1 MKRFLLGIL
10 LCLCTATFAHAQ
22 TTDFDRFVDMDG
34 VTSVYVSKAMFDM
47 MTDMQPG
54 GLDLKGI
61 INKLESMQVLSSE
74 KSSVIE
80 KMKNTARHALTRSNG
95 YETLV
100 RIHDNGEDT
109 DIYQK
114 KHSDKLNE
122 FIVVTQEKKEF
133 TVILITGR
141 LDRDDLKGM
150 IHQ

>member
-61 INKLESMQVLSSE
+61 INKLESLQVLSSE

-100 RIHDNGEDT
+100 RIHYNGEDT
-109 DIYQK
+109 EI
-114 KHSDKLNE
+114 
-122 FIVVTQEKKEF
+122 
-133 TVILITGR
+133 
-141 LDRDDLKGM
+141 
-150 IHQ
+150 